1 MTDTTHCFLCISIAG
16 QASRSVVIQLFAET
30 CPKTC
35 ENFIALLCS
44 SSSSSKSKPQPSYRG
59 TEFHRIVNN
68 FMVQGGDFDKFDGTG
83 GYSPLT
89 GSTFKDESFSIPHD
103 QPGRVSMANR
113 GPNTN
118 GSQFFITLAATS
130 HLDGKHVCFGQVV
143 KGMDVV
149 HAMTTVECECDGS
162 RPVAMQRIVVVDCGV
177 GKGGREENSSS
188 DDDDDDERERKKKA
202 KKRKKKKKKHRND
215 DDDSY
220 ERRRK
225 KKHKKQR
232 KRDDNSSSDSD
243 QSDEKHRRTKK
254 RSKRD
259 SDGADL
265 SRKRRKKHT
274 SSDRR

>member
-177 GKGGREENSSS
+177 GKGGREESSSS
-188 DDDDDDERERKKKA
+188 DDEEEERERKKKA